1 MNDLKVALRMLPMI
15 RGLYDHGVLDI
26 VPSYTGNDYIQLKE
40 SKFRTLF
47 PDIEPDKDGYFTYY
61 VDGVRVIAIAD
72 KAL

>member
-26 VPSYTGNDYIQLKE
+26 VPSYTGDDYIQLNEK
-40 SKFRTLF
+40 KFRNLF
-47 PDIEPDKDGYFTYY
+47 PDIEPDSDGYFIYH

-72 KAL
+72 EAL

>member
-26 VPSYTGNDYIQLKE
+26 VPSYIGNDYIQLKE
-40 SKFRTLF
+40 SKFRSLF
-47 PDIEPDKDGYFTYY
+47 PDIEPDKDGYFTYS

-72 KAL
+72 EAL